1 MRRNLSAYATCQV
14 FLNYPF
20 DGEFASLADA
30 MNFAV
35 VAGGLLP
42 LCAYDLTTPDRPRL
56 ELLVDA
62 IRNCHYSAHD
72 FSRSTGGGAKNFARM
87 NMPIEMGMALFHAL
101 HTQHL
106 EHRCVFFVPTAYDY
120 HAFASDLA
128 GLDPKVHEND
138 EMRILIDMYEWL
150 RGVVP
155 QPLFN
160 KQPTVDVLTKY
171 DEFKHRLNTIKVS
184 SVDGRPSHDERR
196 EIMYQVCADAG
207 WWDWR
212 ETRMGKDE
220 FPIVPLSLKPQTKTE
235 RM

>member
-1 MRRNLSAYATCQV
+1 MRRNLSAYTSCQV

-20 DGEFASLADA
+20 DPDFAALADA

-35 VAGGLLP
+35 VGGGMLP

-72 FSRSTGGGAKNFARM
+72 FSRSTGAGTNNLARM

-101 HTQHL
+101 QTQHH
-106 EHRCVFFVPTAYDY
+106 EHRCAFFVPTAHDY
-120 HAFASDLA
+120 QAFASDLA
-128 GLDPKVHEND
+128 GLDPKCHEND
-138 EMRILIDMYEWL
+138 ETRILTDMYEWL
-150 RGVVP
+150 RSVVP
-155 QPLFN
+155 APLFN
-160 KQPTVDVLTKY
+160 KQPTVDVIGKY
-171 DEFKHRLNTIKVS
+171 EDFKDRLQMVNGSAK
-184 SVDGRPSHDERR
+184 DGRPSHEETR
-196 EIMYQVCADAG
+196 EIMYQVCTDAG

-220 FPIVPLSLKPQTKTE
+220 FPVVPLSLKE
-235 RM
+235 